1 MLCLLISTL
10 SVYKPNLG
18 VEESMSVQSC
28 HHNHD
33 SLDFYLDFN
42 SYFMIIWY
50 RQYIL
55 SKLINCTYD
64 IF

>member
-42 SYFMIIWY
+42 SYFMII
-50 RQYIL
+50 
-55 SKLINCTYD
+55 
-64 IF
+64 